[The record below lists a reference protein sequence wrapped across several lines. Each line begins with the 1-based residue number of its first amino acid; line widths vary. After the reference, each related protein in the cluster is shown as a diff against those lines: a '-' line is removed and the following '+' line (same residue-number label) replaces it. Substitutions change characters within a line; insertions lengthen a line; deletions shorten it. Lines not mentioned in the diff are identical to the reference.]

1 MSAQETE
8 DKPDRAIAN
17 SRVWLIGDSIHPM
30 LPSRGMGANNAIHD
44 TADALGPL
52 LELARSKSHSGSLS
66 DDEVKTQLAVYEAA
80 MMPRA
85 FAWVRKSSNQQLPDL
100 ESLKGKLMILGI
112 RVLLTVVGGVIGV
125 MEIFGWKPKDDAPDL
140 P

>member
-1 MSAQETE
+1 
-8 DKPDRAIAN
+8 
-17 SRVWLIGDSIHPM
+17 
-30 LPSRGMGANNAIHD
+30 
-44 TADALGPL
+44 
-52 LELARSKSHSGSLS
+52 
-66 DDEVKTQLAVYEAA
+66 